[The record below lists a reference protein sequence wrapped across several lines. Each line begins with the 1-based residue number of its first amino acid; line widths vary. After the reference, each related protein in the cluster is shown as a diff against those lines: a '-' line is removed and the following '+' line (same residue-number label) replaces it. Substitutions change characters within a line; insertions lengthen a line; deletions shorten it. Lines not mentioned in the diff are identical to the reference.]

1 LLAKELSDQTT
12 IAKILVPEVKPETPA
27 AAVAADVDG
36 STELKPELPDDTT
49 DQITAPTNQTLAI
62 AADDFKPLAES
73 QEKTLRKARLL
84 SPKAEAELNRIENQP
99 TPDVATDPTLAA
111 SDPNS
116 PEASSPQPTVDPE
129 EVKAGLRKAIELA
142 PKAVVEMEAA
152 VKQLLKK
159 DGAAAGTH
167 AEEARRILAEIQQA
181 QPKNEDQDQKN
192 NDQDQDQKKKEEQEN
207 RDQKDEEQKKD
218 SDKKEQPDEEK
229 SDEEKSGEEKDE
241 KQTGKEQPKPQQV
254 SQDRIEE
261 ALRAV
266 RERQQEKRER
276 DQETRLRIIGPAT
289 VDKDW

>member
-1 LLAKELSDQTT
+1 
-12 IAKILVPEVKPETPA
+12 VPEAKPETPA
-27 AAVAADVDG
+27 AAVAADVDDN
-36 STELKPELPDDTT
+36 TELQPELPDDTT

-99 TPDVATDPTLAA
+99 TPDVATDPTLTA

-116 PEASSPQPTVDPE
+116 PEASSSQPTVDPE

-167 AEEARRILAEIQQA
+167 AEEARRILEEIQQA

-192 NDQDQDQKKKEEQEN
+192 KDQDQPKENKEQQENKDQKGDEQK
-207 RDQKDEEQKKD
+207 KDEEQKKD
-218 SDKKEQPDEEK
+218 SDKKSQPDEGK
-229 SDEEKSGEEKDE
+229 SDEKKSGEEKDE
-241 KQTGKEQPKPQQV
+241 KQTGKEQPKPHQV